1 MRKVNFLLLPIISWM
16 LLAWHGLAFSES
28 LNKNEIID
36 DKPAKDEIASIDLP
50 ENYTVNQVEAVLARM
65 SDDQV
70 RRLLINELQKS
81 ASDLNIKSRRGT
93 EKELLAGFFQD
104 MEQETGLANKRM
116 AEVVA
121 NIKNMPNDIA
131 RAFQRLTQ
139 GGMLR
144 VLIILIIFAAGFGTE
159 VLFKRFTANFR
170 KKLSSIPTMDG
181 FLKFW
186 SAVLKFLP
194 DLLGIIIFV
203 IASFFLFWLY
213 FGATSQT
220 IHLIFV
226 DFLVAIIIIRLVSAI
241 SRMMCEPS
249 LVKLRILPLSDQA
262 SLYLHRNI
270 VRLTW
275 VAVLGLMICGLLY
288 RMQISFDSYITLLIV
303 TGTVVTFMM
312 AVMVLKNRILVVQ
325 AILGTDAEDSEG
337 RSWLQEQFAAIWHIL
352 ALSYLLLIWVLG
364 TGRLIISGPQFD
376 GAFII
381 SILIVPIYLVID
393 RLSQWL
399 ILATA
404 GTIHAYKAGTT
415 GKETDK
421 KENGKKD
428 QKEPD
433 STAEMELE
441 QERREKRYIFIAKRI
456 VRIFIV
462 FSLAFWLSE
471 IWGIGIPFGSSLIK
485 AGFNIM
491 VTLALAHIT
500 WGFIMKLVN
509 RKLQKS
515 RPVEEESDSDGESE
529 WGGKVLDRSQTILP
543 LLRKF
548 IGSVIVVMVIMIILS
563 SIGVNIGPLLAG
575 AGVFGIALGF
585 GAQKLVSDVLSGV
598 FFLIDDTFRI
608 GEYLKAG
615 NVSGSIEK
623 ITLRNL
629 WLRHHRGMLLIVPF
643 SELGPVTNF
652 MRGPMVVKF
661 NLQFPYDTDIDNIR
675 KVIKKV
681 GKSMLEDEEFSSSF
695 VKGLKSQ
702 GIREVSDSVMT
713 IRVKFS
719 AHPGTHFLIRREAYK
734 QITEALAKKDIF
746 YAHRKVIVDLAQ
758 PKPSHDP
765 ISEAMPGDNKENPEA
780 STDISGPIKAGAA
793 AALEIIRDEEKKKG
807 KNNK

>member
-1 MRKVNFLLLPIISWM
+1 MPKIFFRQFSIIVCLLL
-16 LLAWHGLAFSES
+16 ACNGLAFSED
-28 LNKNEIID
+28 LNTLEN
-36 DKPAKDEIASIDLP
+36 AVSDELSSAALP
-50 ENYTVNQVEAVLARM
+50 ENYTLDQIESILARM

-81 ASDLNIKSRRGT
+81 ASDQSIENKKGA

-104 MEQETGLANKRM
+104 MEQGTGLTYKRM
-116 AEVVA
+116 IEVAA
-121 NIKNMPNDIA
+121 NIRNMPIDIA
-131 RAFQRLTQ
+131 KAFQRLTK
-139 GGMLR
+139 GGLVG
-144 VLIILIIFAAGFGTE
+144 VLIILIIFAAGFATE
-159 VLFKRFTANFR
+159 ILFKRFTVNFR

-203 IASFFLFWLY
+203 IASFFLFWMFY
-213 FGATSQT
+213 GATGSA

-226 DFLVAIIIIRLVSAI
+226 DFLVAMIIIRLVSAI

-249 LVKLRILPLSDQA
+249 LVKLRIIPLSDQA

-275 VAVLGLMICGLLY
+275 VAVLGLVVCELLY
-288 RMQISFDSYITLLIV
+288 RMQISFDSYITLLAAF
-303 TGTVVTFMM
+303 GTVVTFMM
-312 AVMVLKNRILVVQ
+312 AGMVLKNRIPVVQ
-325 AILGTDAEDSEG
+325 AILGTDAEGSEG

-352 ALSYLLLIWVLG
+352 ALFYLLLVWVFM

-393 RLSQWL
+393 RAAQWL
-399 ILATA
+399 ILATV
-404 GTIHAYKAGTT
+404 GTIHAYKAGKTS
-415 GKETDK
+415 KETDK
-421 KENGKKD
+421 IDNDKKD

-441 QERREKRYIFIAKRI
+441 QDRREKRYIFLAKRI

-462 FSLAFWLSE
+462 FSLAFWLSG
-471 IWGIGIPFGSSLIK
+471 IWGIGIPFGNSLIK

-491 VTLALAHIT
+491 ITLALAHIT

-509 RKLQKS
+509 RKLQES
-515 RPVEEESDSDGESE
+515 RPVEEESDTDGESE

-548 IGSVIVVMVIMIILS
+548 IGSVLVVMVIMIILS
-563 SIGVNIGPLLAG
+563 SIGVDIGPLLAG
-575 AGVFGIALGF
+575 AGVVGIAIGF
-585 GAQKLVSDVLSGV
+585 GAQKLVSDVLSGL
-598 FFLIDDTFRI
+598 FYLLDDSFRI
-608 GEYLKAG
+608 GEYLMAG
-615 NVSGSIEK
+615 SISGSVEK

-629 WLRHHRGMLLIVPF
+629 WLRHHRGMLQIVPF
-643 SELGPVTNF
+643 GDLGTITNY
-652 MRGPMVVKF
+652 MRGGMVVKF
-661 NLQFPYDTDIDNIR
+661 NLQFPYDTDIDKVR

-681 GKSMLEDEEFSSSF
+681 GKSMLEDEEFGSNF
-695 VKGLKSQ
+695 IKQVKSQ
-702 GIREVSDSVMT
+702 GVRDVSDSVMT
-713 IRVKFS
+713 IRVKFT
-719 AHPGTHFLIRREAYK
+719 AKPGTHFLIRREAYK
-734 QITEALAKKDIF
+734 RITEALATKSIF

-758 PKPSHDP
+758 PVSPEKQT
-765 ISEAMPGDNKENPEA
+765 SEATPGDNKEKPGSSEI
-780 STDISGPIKAGAA
+780 DINQALKAGAA
-793 AALEIIRDEEKKKG
+793 AALDGMLDEKKDK
-807 KNNK
+807 KKKEQ